1 MNKATAGCKVKVHYT
16 GTLED
21 GTVFDSSLEREPL
34 AFTVGAG
41 QMIPGFDQAVVG
53 MAEGE
58 EKTIVLPADMAYG
71 EVRED
76 LVLAVPKDQMPEDY
90 TPTVGDQLAVTTS
103 DGQPFPVTIKEIG
116 EETVTL
122 DGNHALAGKELTFNV
137 TMVEVLSA

>member
-16 GTLED
+16 GPLED

-53 MAEGE
+53 MAAGE

>member
-1 MNKATAGCKVKVHYT
+1 MNKVAAGCKVKVHYT

-41 QMIPGFDQAVVG
+41 QMIAGFDHGVVG

-58 EKTIVLPADMAYG
+58 ERTIVIPAEMAYG
-71 EVRED
+71 EIRED
-76 LVLAVPKDQMPEDY
+76 LIFSVPREHMPEGYD
-90 TPTVGDQLAVTTS
+90 PIVGDQLAVTSS
-103 DGQPFPVTIKEIG
+103 DGQPFPVTVKEVC

-122 DGNHALAGKELTFNV
+122 DGNHSLAGKELTFSV
-137 TMVEVLSA
+137 TMVEVLSV